1 MLVYWSFNLQFFNFS
16 VLMSLN
22 FELYLE
28 NDNSQ
33 SLCSFIYQLARVLKW
48 SVLVSVTSLISI
60 AVLCWSVI
68 VPSQMP
74 NQWQARKPVKTN
86 WSCRALATYKLQTP
100 FTALVQKPETRKMNE
115 FFKETIFFF
124 IFCFSFLLI
133 VFKFRATG
141 ILCFPNN
148 RKYKSD
154 RMLNFSLMRSASSQ
168 SILLLLAV
176 CNSRKVFTLEM
187 SEMICYDLAMG
198 SRAEILKVWLYFRVW
213 YAVGAKIVRWRNR
226 QVPVCII
233 SVHVLHCIQ
242 CYRLLTDIHMIFPRE
257 FAG

>member
-1 MLVYWSFNLQFFNFS
+1 
-16 VLMSLN
+16 MSLN

-28 NDNSQ
+28 FDNSQ
-33 SLCSFIYQLARVLKW
+33 SLCSYIYQLARVLKW

-68 VPSQMP
+68 VPFQMP

-86 WSCRALATYKLQTP
+86 WSCQALATYKLQTP

-154 RMLNFSLMRSASSQ
+154 RMLNFSLTRSAFRAKHQ
-168 SILLLLAV
+168 VLLLLGRR
-176 CNSRKVFTLEM
+176 SRFLQISEQFFTLEM
-187 SEMICYDLAMG
+187 SKMICYDLAMG
-198 SRAEILKVWLYFRVW
+198 GRAEIFKVWLYFRVW
-213 YAVGAKIVRWRNR
+213 NAVGAKIVRWRYR
-226 QVPVCII
+226 QVPCIPLQ
-233 SVHVLHCIQ
+233 LHADCS
-242 CYRLLTDIHMIFPRE
+242 CHCRLPSEKSTSGIPLI
-257 FAG
+257 

>member
-1 MLVYWSFNLQFFNFS
+1 MLDSSAQRTPRRNVYTCSGLSISRHVS

-28 NDNSQ
+28 DDNSQ

-60 AVLCWSVI
+60 AVLLSVI
-68 VPSQMP
+68 APSQMP
-74 NQWQARKPVKTN
+74 NKWQARKPVKRKLVLSSAT
-86 WSCRALATYKLQTP
+86 ATYKLQTP

-115 FFKETIFFF
+115 FFKETTFFF

-133 VFKFRATG
+133 VLKFRATG

-154 RMLNFSLMRSASSQ
+154 RMLNFSLMRSA
-168 SILLLLAV
+168 
-176 CNSRKVFTLEM
+176 F
-187 SEMICYDLAMG
+187 
-198 SRAEILKVWLYFRVW
+198 
-213 YAVGAKIVRWRNR
+213 
-226 QVPVCII
+226 
-233 SVHVLHCIQ
+233 
-242 CYRLLTDIHMIFPRE
+242 
-257 FAG
+257 